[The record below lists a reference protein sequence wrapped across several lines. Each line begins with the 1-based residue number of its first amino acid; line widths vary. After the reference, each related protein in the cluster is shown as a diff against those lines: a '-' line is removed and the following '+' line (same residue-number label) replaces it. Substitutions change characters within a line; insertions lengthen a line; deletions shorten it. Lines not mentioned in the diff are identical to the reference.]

1 MRSHSLR
8 WAMTNKKMAGV
19 RPPPHRLDPHV
30 YLQVSSDPSQDEPA
44 NVGERDTD
52 RKTRYLR
59 NLACPGA
66 HGLCSIRPHMKLRA
80 HGFRNRAITP
90 PAVTFDTWY
99 CHSQRVGLV
108 YLHPHGEDAGASHC
122 LFLQARRR
130 RPPNSACRSSLP
142 TRLRR
147 GSFRRCG
154 PCSPRDPVAAQFVAA
169 FRVALR
175 LTDDHLRIARMWI
188 RARLTSGLRRS

>member
-1 MRSHSLR
+1 MRSRSLR

-19 RPPPHRLDPHV
+19 RPPPHRLDPQV

-108 YLHPHGEDAGASHC
+108 YLHPHGEDAGAIAYFYRQDDGGLRTVPAGHRSRLGSGAARSGDAGH
-122 LFLQARRR
+122 ARRETLS
-130 RPPNSACRSSLP
+130 PLSSWL
-142 TRLRR
+142 LS
-147 GSFRRCG
+147 GS
-154 PCSPRDPVAAQFVAA
+154 PCV
-169 FRVALR
+169 
-175 LTDDHLRIARMWI
+175 
-188 RARLTSGLRRS
+188 